1 MNDFLLGLTTEQIDH
16 VALVI
21 AAERIG
27 GDTVRSALDQLRLV
41 VMAADYD
48 RLEREREIIAL
59 AIERAIRLRES
70 EARMALVRRI
80 SAERRGRRATA

>member
-48 RLEREREIIAL
+48 LLEREREIIAL
-59 AIERAIRLRES
+59 AVKFAIRQREFD
-70 EARMALVRRI
+70 AQMALLRR
-80 SAERRGRRATA
+80 